1 MSYVVGL
8 TGGIGCG
15 KSTVANLFAEFNV
28 PIIDA
33 DIVARQVVEKGS
45 PLLANITEHFGTE
58 ILTAEGSLNRSVLR
72 QKIFNDEKQKQWL
85 NGLLHPAIREEM
97 LRQLQQQTAPYV
109 LWVVPLLLENHLE
122 HYCDRVLVV
131 DVSEE
136 TQLQRAS
143 LRDQNSEALIR
154 KIMQSQ
160 VSRQQRLAEANDV
173 ISNEQPLTPENLQA
187 LKNEVQQLHQKYLR
201 LAQTEVKN
209 VR

>member
-15 KSTVANLFAEFNV
+15 KSTIADLFTELNV

-45 PLLANITEHFGTE
+45 PLLTKITEHFGSE
-58 ILTAEGSLNRSVLR
+58 ILTVEGALDRSALR
-72 QKIFNDEKQKQWL
+72 QKVFNDEAQKQWL
-85 NGLLHPAIREEM
+85 N
-97 LRQLQQQTAPYV
+97 Q
-109 LWVVPLLLENHLE
+109 LLENHLQ
-122 HYCDRVLVV
+122 HYCDRILVV

-143 LRDQNSEALIR
+143 RRDQNSAALIR

-160 VSRQQRLAEANDV
+160 VSRQQRLAEADDV
-173 ISNEQPLTPENLQA
+173 ISNEQPLTPENLQT